1 MKQTNNIAEVA
12 EFFKKNNNYAIL
24 THQYPDGDTLGSAYA
39 LCGMLQQMGKKAKVL
54 INGTLPKKFEY
65 LETGIDKTD
74 FEAETYVSVD
84 IADSK
89 LLGELNIYADKI
101 KLAVDHHELH
111 KPFADIYYVKA
122 DSAANCENIY
132 LIGQK
137 LDILFDKNIAN
148 ALYTGIATDT
158 GCFRYTNTTPTTHII
173 SARLMECGCD
183 AYTIN
188 KAMFETVSKN
198 KKALE
203 AFVIGNMEYYHNG
216 EVALAYTTKEIL
228 KKFDISEEQVEGIS
242 SIPRTIEGVKVGI
255 TLREKDE
262 KTFKISVRT
271 NDNISASEICNNFGG
286 GGHMAAAGCAIE
298 GSLQQVKDKLLPVV
312 YKYLDK

>member
-65 LETGIDKTD
+65 LETGIDKTN

-89 LLGELNIYADKI
+89 LLGELNIYADRI

-137 LDILFDKNIAN
+137 LDIVFDKNIAN

-173 SARLMECGCD
+173 SARLMEYGCD